1 MKNVNERELLE
12 RAQKLDEQALAE
24 IYDRWSPAI
33 YRYSLRLLGETD
45 LAEECVAETFSRF
58 LVSLHQGSGPR
69 EFLQAY
75 LFRIAHNWITDSY
88 RSHSPATQPLD
99 PAMRADLEEGP
110 QHLSALE
117 AERRRVRA
125 ALRRLTPEQRQVI
138 LLKFEEEW
146 NSEMI
151 AAALNKSEGAVKA
164 LQHRALESLR
174 RMLVPTEMEE
184 S

>member
-1 MKNVNERELLE
+1 MLV
-12 RAQKLDEQALAE
+12 RAQLLDEQALAE
-24 IYDRWSPAI
+24 IYDRWSPAL
-33 YRYSLRLLGETD
+33 YRYALRLLGAKD

-58 LVSLHQGSGPR
+58 LVSLHQDRGPR

-75 LFRIAHNWITDSY
+75 LFRISHNWMTDYY
-88 RSHSPATQPLD
+88 RSHRSALLPLD
-99 PAMRADLEEGP
+99 PAVRAACEDEP
-110 QHLSALE
+110 MQLSDLE
-117 AERRRVRA
+117 AERGQVRA
-125 ALRRLTPEQRQVI
+125 ALSRLTPDQRQVV
-138 LLKFEEEW
+138 LLRFEEEW

-174 RMLVPTEMEE
+174 RMLLPSGMEE